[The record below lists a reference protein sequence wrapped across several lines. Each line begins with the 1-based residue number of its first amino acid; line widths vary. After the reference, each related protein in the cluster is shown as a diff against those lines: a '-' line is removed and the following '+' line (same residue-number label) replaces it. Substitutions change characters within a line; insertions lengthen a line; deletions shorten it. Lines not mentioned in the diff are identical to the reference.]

1 MRSIMNQTVGHMNDA
16 AFKKSMT
23 FIEYHVDKKERA
35 EYENV
40 DIMMRRLGAGRS
52 PYHDTSPYCLYLQDR
67 RAPLFRAQHVGI
79 RGLQGCW
86 NKHRFKSPDM
96 DTA

>member
-1 MRSIMNQTVGHMNDA
+1 MRSTMDQTVGHMNDA

-23 FIEYHVDKKERA
+23 FIEYHVDKKERT

-40 DIMMRRLGAGRS
+40 DIMMSRLGAGAFSLSRHFS
-52 PYHDTSPYCLYLQDR
+52 LLYLQGR

-86 NKHRFKSPDM
+86 NKHLFKSPDM

>member
-23 FIEYHVDKKERA
+23 FIEYHVDKKGRA
-35 EYENV
+35 KYENV

-52 PYHDTSPYCLYLQDR
+52 PYHDTSPYCTYKIGEPPYVVLNR
-67 RAPLFRAQHVGI
+67 I

-96 DTA
+96 NTA